1 LTERSDAAHADTEN
15 DHPGGADIVAPPR
28 EPANPAPWMAK
39 AENWLRRRKRSF
51 GARVAQK
58 SFPLSREVMRLLLN
72 HRQSD
77 LKASRFRFSTSIGG

>member
-1 LTERSDAAHADTEN
+1 
-15 DHPGGADIVAPPR
+15 
-28 EPANPAPWMAK
+28 MAK